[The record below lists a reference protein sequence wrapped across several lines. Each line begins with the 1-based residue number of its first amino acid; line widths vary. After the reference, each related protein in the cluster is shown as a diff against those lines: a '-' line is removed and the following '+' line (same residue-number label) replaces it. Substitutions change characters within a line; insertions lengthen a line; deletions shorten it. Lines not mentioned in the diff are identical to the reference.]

1 MKIKIKMLVGIRIK
15 MKIGILTDDDGDVF
29 KYRDKDDETDRRWMM
44 CRGGGNDELNVLATV
59 VVQSLRSLTKN

>member
-29 KYRDKDDETDRRWMM
+29 KYRDKDDETDIR
-44 CRGGGNDELNVLATV
+44 
-59 VVQSLRSLTKN
+59 

>member
-29 KYRDKDDETDRRWMM
+29 KYRDKDDETDRR
-44 CRGGGNDELNVLATV
+44 
-59 VVQSLRSLTKN
+59 